1 MYALKSTWMKNLLID
16 PAIVVKPGKKIKVS
30 DFDPSYKGIINGKE
44 DGVKLLEENVAL
56 MRELQG
62 KFYAHN
68 RFSILLIFQAMDAA
82 GKDGT
87 IKHVMSGLNPQ
98 GCQVYSFK
106 TPSTGELDHDY
117 MWRTYN
123 CLPERGNFGIFNR
136 SYYEEVLVVKV
147 HPEFILG
154 QHLPG
159 IESVDNINGD
169 FWKNRYRQIND
180 IEKHLTE
187 NGTIILKFFLN
198 VSKDEQKKR
207 FLERIDDP
215 AKNWKFSSNDVSERR
230 HWDDYMK
237 AYGDM
242 LSATSTEHAPWFVIP
257 ADRKWFMRYAVSN
270 IIINRM
276 KDMKLDYPD
285 LPAGEKAKLE
295 VARKMLL
302 GE

>member
-1 MYALKSTWMKNLLID
+1 MKNRLID
-16 PAIVVKPGKKIKVS
+16 PAVLVKSGKKIKVS
-30 DFDPSYKGIINGKE
+30 DFDPSYKGIIAGKV
-44 DGVKLLEENVAL
+44 DGERLLGENITQMRDLQSKL
-56 MRELQG
+56 
-62 KFYAHN
+62 YAHN
-68 RFSILLIFQAMDAA
+68 HYAILLIFQAMDAA

-106 TPSTGELDHDY
+106 TPSTEELDHDY
-117 MWRTYN
+117 IWRTYKR
-123 CLPERGNFGIFNR
+123 LPERGNFGIFNR

-159 IESVDNINGD
+159 ITSINKINGG
-169 FWKNRYRQIND
+169 FWQKRYRQIND
-180 IEKHLTE
+180 MEKHLTE

-215 AKNWKFSSNDVSERR
+215 AKNWKFSSNDVKERQR
-230 HWDDYMK
+230 WDDYMK
-237 AYGDM
+237 AYSDM
-242 LSATSTEHAPWFVIP
+242 LTATSTEYAPWYVIP

-270 IIINRM
+270 IIINRL
-276 KDMKLDYPD
+276 KELNAHYPV
-285 LPAGEKAKLE
+285 LPESERAKLE
-295 VARKMLL
+295 EARKMLM

>member
-1 MYALKSTWMKNLLID
+1 MNKKNLLHD
-16 PAIVVKPGKKIKVS
+16 PAILAKPGKKIKVS
-30 DFDPSYKGIINGKE
+30 DFNPSYKGIINGKE
-44 DGVKLLEENVAL
+44 DGVKLLEENVVQ
-56 MRELQG
+56 MRDLQS
-62 KFYAHN
+62 KLYAHN
-68 RFSILLIFQAMDAA
+68 HFAILLIFQAMDAA

-106 TPSTGELDHDY
+106 TPSTEELDHDY
-117 MWRTYN
+117 IWRTYK

-159 IESVDNINGD
+159 ITSIDTIDGE
-169 FWKNRYRQIND
+169 FWDKRYRQINAM
-180 IEKHLTE
+180 EKHLAE

-198 VSKDEQKKR
+198 VSKEEQKKR

-215 AKNWKFSSNDVSERR
+215 AKNWKFSSNDVKERR

-237 AYGDM
+237 AYSEM
-242 LSATSTEHAPWFVIP
+242 LTATSTENAPWFVIP

-270 IIINRM
+270 IIINRL
-276 KDMKLDYPD
+276 KELNAHYPV
-285 LPAGEKAKLE
+285 LPDIEKAKLE
-295 VARKMLL
+295 EAKQMLM

>member
-1 MYALKSTWMKNLLID
+1 MKKKNLLYDTDIL
-16 PAIVVKPGKKIKVS
+16 AKPGKKIKVS
-30 DFDPSYKGIINGKE
+30 DFNPSYKGIINGKE
-44 DGVKLLEENVAL
+44 DGVKLLEENIAQ
-56 MRELQG
+56 MRELQS
-62 KFYAHN
+62 KLYAHN
-68 RFSILLIFQAMDAA
+68 RYSFLLIFQAMDAA

-106 TPSTGELDHDY
+106 TPSVEELDHDY
-117 MWRTYN
+117 IWRTYK

-159 IESVDNINGD
+159 IKSVDHIGKD
-169 FWKNRYRQIND
+169 FWTDRYRQIND
-180 IEKHLTE
+180 MEKHLTE
-187 NGTIILKFFLN
+187 NGTIVLKFFLN
-198 VSKDEQKKR
+198 VSKEEQKKR

-215 AKNWKFSSNDVSERR
+215 AKNWKFSSNDVKERQY
-230 HWDDYMK
+230 WEDYMK
-237 AYGDM
+237 AYSDM
-242 LSATSTEHAPWFVIP
+242 LTATSTEYAPWHVIP

-276 KDMKLDYPD
+276 LELQLDYPV
-285 LPAGEKAKLE
+285 LPDSEKAKLE
-295 VARKMLL
+295 DAKKMLMA
-302 GE
+302 E

>member
-1 MYALKSTWMKNLLID
+1 MKKKNLLHD
-16 PAIVVKPGKKIKVS
+16 TAILVKPGKKIKVS
-30 DFDPSYKGIINGKE
+30 DFDPSYKGVLEGKE
-44 DGVKLLEENVAL
+44 DGVRLLEENTAQ
-56 MRELQG
+56 MRELQS

-68 RFSILLIFQAMDAA
+68 RHSFLLIFQAMDAA

-106 TPSTGELDHDY
+106 APSMNELDHDY
-117 MWRTYN
+117 IWRTYKS
-123 CLPERGNFGIFNR
+123 LPERGNFGIFNR

-147 HPEFILG
+147 HPGYILS
-154 QHLPG
+154 QNLPG
-159 IESVDNINGD
+159 IASTEDISDD
-169 FWKNRYRQIND
+169 FWAKRYRQIND

-207 FLERIDDP
+207 FIERIDDP
-215 AKNWKFSSNDVSERR
+215 AKNWKFSSNDVKERKY
-230 HWDDYMK
+230 WDDYMK

-242 LSATSTEHAPWFVIP
+242 LTATSTKHAPWYVIP

-270 IIINRM
+270 IIINRLLEL
-276 KDMKLDYPD
+276 KVDYPV
-285 LPAGEKAKLE
+285 LPESEKAMLE
-295 VARKMLL
+295 EAKKALMS
-302 GE
+302 E

>member
-1 MYALKSTWMKNLLID
+1 MKSLLKDAK
-16 PAIVVKPGKKIKVS
+16 IVAKPKPGKKIKMT
-30 DFDPSYKGIINGKE
+30 DFDPSYKGILNGKE
-44 DGVKLLEENVAL
+44 DGVKLLEENTL
-56 MRELQG
+56 KMRELQG
-62 KFYAHN
+62 KMYAQN
-68 RFSILLIFQAMDAA
+68 SFSILLIFQAMDAA

-106 TPSTGELDHDY
+106 APSVNELDHDF
-117 MWRTYN
+117 MWRTYK

-147 HPEFILG
+147 HPEFILA
-154 QHLPG
+154 QNIPG
-159 IESVDNINGD
+159 IKSIEEVNNE

-180 IEKHLTE
+180 IEKHLSE

-207 FLERIDDP
+207 FLERIEDP
-215 AKNWKFSSNDVSERR
+215 AKNWKFSSNDVKERR

-237 AYGDM
+237 AYSEM
-242 LSATSTEHAPWFVIP
+242 LTETSTEHAPWYVIP

-270 IIINRM
+270 IIINR
-276 KDMKLDYPD
+276 LLELNVDYPV
-285 LPAGEKAKLE
+285 LPEYEKAKLE
-295 VARKMLL
+295 EAKQMLL
-302 GE
+302 GEK

>member
-1 MYALKSTWMKNLLID
+1 MKNLLHD
-16 PAIVVKPGKKIKVS
+16 PDIVVKPGKKIKVS
-30 DFDPSYKGIINGKE
+30 DFDPSYKGVINGKE
-44 DGVKLLEENVAL
+44 DGVKLLEENTAQL
-56 MRELQG
+56 RILQG

-68 RFSILLIFQAMDAA
+68 RFSALLIFQAMDAA

-106 TPSTGELDHDY
+106 TPSTEELDHDY
-117 MWRTYN
+117 IWRTYK

-159 IESVDNINGD
+159 ITSIDKIDGE
-169 FWKNRYRQIND
+169 FWDKRYRQINAM
-180 IEKHLTE
+180 ERHLAE
-187 NGTIILKFFLN
+187 NGTIVLKFFLN
-198 VSKDEQKKR
+198 VSKEEQKKR

-215 AKNWKFSSNDVSERR
+215 AKNWKFSSNDVKERQ

-237 AYGDM
+237 AYSEM
-242 LSATSTEHAPWFVIP
+242 LTATSTEYAPWFVIP

-270 IIINRM
+270 IIINRLLEL
-276 KDMKLDYPD
+276 KVDYPV
-285 LPAGEKAKLE
+285 LPESEKAKLFE
-295 VARKMLL
+295 AKAMLL